1 MRQKLTEKL
10 KQVAKPKT
18 TKRDIAGIVGL
29 EDGVVH
35 LANAKMMNINLI
47 RPNPLQ
53 PRQQINTDDANF
65 KELVSSIKQNGIL
78 NPITVRELDDGFDT
92 QAVGLSRN
100 VSKPTQPKGYTI
112 IAGERRYQAAI
123 AAELSQV
130 PVLIRNVDEESASAL
145 SLIENLQREDLTA
158 IDEGKTYQRL
168 IERYGYTEE
177 ELGKQIH
184 KSQPYV
190 SERLTM
196 IKKLHPDVQK
206 LVSSRAISFANARQI
221 TQLPDFE
228 AQKLLAQKV
237 IDENLTSRVVEQ
249 IIRQR
254 KPSKRPPKFPKQQ
267 ALPAWKT
274 LEKRLEKLASVSNSN
289 EQIKIKAAIESIREI
304 LSEIGISEMEAS

>member
-18 TKRDIAGIVGL
+18 TQRDIAGIVGL

-35 LANAKMMNINLI
+35 LADAKMMNINLI

-78 NPITVRELDDGFDT
+78 NPITVRELDDG
-92 QAVGLSRN
+92 
-100 VSKPTQPKGYTI
+100 YTI
-112 IAGERRYQAAI
+112 IAGERRYKAAI
-123 AAELSQV
+123 VAGLSQV

-168 IERYGYTEE
+168 IEQYGYTEE

-221 TQLPDFE
+221 AQLPDFE
-228 AQKLLAQKV
+228 NQKQLAQKV
-237 IDENLTSRVVEQ
+237 MNENLTSRAVEQ
-249 IIRQR
+249 IVRQQ
-254 KPSKRPPKFPKQQ
+254 KTSKRPEKSPKRLI
-267 ALPAWKT
+267 LPAWKT

-304 LSEIGISEMEAS
+304 LSEIGISKMEAS

>member
-18 TKRDIAGIVGL
+18 TQRDIAGIVGL

-35 LANAKMMNINLI
+35 LADAKMMNINLI

-78 NPITVRELDDGFDT
+78 NPITVRELDDG
-92 QAVGLSRN
+92 
-100 VSKPTQPKGYTI
+100 YTI
-112 IAGERRYQAAI
+112 IAGERRYKAAI
-123 AAELSQV
+123 VAGLSQV

-168 IERYGYTEE
+168 IEQYGYTEE

-228 AQKLLAQKV
+228 AQKQFAQKV
-237 IDENLTSRVVEQ
+237 IDENLTSRVVGQ
-249 IIRQR
+249 IIRQQ
-254 KPSKRPPKFPKQQ
+254 KTSKRPPKFPKQQ

-274 LEKRLEKLASVSNSN
+274 LEKRLKKLASVSNSN
-289 EQIKIKAAIESIREI
+289 EQIKIKEAIESIRKI
-304 LSEIGISEMEAS
+304 LSDIGISEMETS

>member
-1 MRQKLTEKL
+1 MKQKLTEKL

-47 RPNPLQ
+47 RPNPIQ
-53 PRQQINTDDANF
+53 PRQQINTDDTNF
-65 KELVSSIKQNGIL
+65 KELVSSIKQNGII

-92 QAVGLSRN
+92 QS
-100 VSKPTQPKGYTI
+100 KGYAI

-123 AAELSQV
+123 AVGLSQI

-168 IERYGYTEE
+168 IKQYGYTEE

-196 IKKLHPDVQK
+196 IKKLHPDVQG

-221 TQLPDFE
+221 AQLPDFE
-228 AQKLLAQKV
+228 NQKQLAQKV
-237 IDENLTSRVVEQ
+237 MNENLTSRAVEQ
-249 IIRQR
+249 IVRQQ
-254 KPSKRPPKFPKQQ
+254 KTSKRPEKSPKQ
-267 ALPAWKT
+267 LIFPAWRT
-274 LEKRLEKLASVSNSN
+274 LEKRLEKIASVSNSN
-289 EQIKIKAAIESIREI
+289 EKIKIEEAIESIRKI